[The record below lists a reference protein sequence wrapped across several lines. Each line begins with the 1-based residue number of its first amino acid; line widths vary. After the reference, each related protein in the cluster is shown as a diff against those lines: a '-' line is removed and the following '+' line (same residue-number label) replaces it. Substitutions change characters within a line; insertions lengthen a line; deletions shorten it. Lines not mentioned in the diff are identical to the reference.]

1 MSASLSTPKCTNE
14 YVHLRLGTNDTS
26 LVKKSQDNFKKIVGK
41 NVKSLRLH
49 AALSQEELAER
60 CGIFRTY
67 LSRIESGLANPTLVV
82 LVALANTLKVQPYEL
97 LMCQPS

>member
-1 MSASLSTPKCTNE
+1 MLAHVPSHKCTNE
-14 YVHLRLGTNDTS
+14 CVHLRMATSDT
-26 LVKKSQDNFKKIVGK
+26 LAVKNSQDNFKKIVGK
-41 NVKSLRLH
+41 NVKNLRLH

-82 LVALANTLKVQPYEL
+82 VVALANTLEVHPHEL
-97 LMCQPS
+97 LMRQP